1 MMIKSFSFFSISY
14 HIFEQRQNFVFLN
27 TVKGQTVQE
36 VWRQFKKKTKNK
48 QNTKTQKQNQ
58 NNKTIIYR
66 K

>member
-48 QNTKTQKQNQ
+48 QNTKTQKQN
-58 NNKTIIYR
+58 
-66 K
+66 